1 MDDNN
6 NKIIIFDQVY
16 KKYPGGVTA
25 INNLSLNIDRGE
37 LVFLAGPSGA
47 GKSTILKLIAGIE
60 NATSGNI
67 IVNGFELSQTSQNH
81 KTFIRQHIG
90 FIFQD
95 HKILFDRNVF
105 DNVRLPMDILGYTTS
120 EVNERTRLALESVGL
135 GHKIKALPQQLSGG
149 EQQRLCIARAVV
161 HKPKVLI
168 ADEPTANLDRD
179 NALRILELLKMFHR
193 AGVTIVISAH
203 DESILSDYGKRIIS
217 INQGQFRS

>member
-1 MDDNN
+1 MAMDDNR
-6 NKIIIFDQVY
+6 IITFDQVY

-25 INNLSLNIDRGE
+25 INNLSLGIDRGE

-67 IVNGFELSQTSQNH
+67 VVNGFELSQTSQNH

-105 DNVRLPMDILGYTTS
+105 DNVRLPLDILGYTAH
-120 EVNERTRLALESVGL
+120 EVTERTQLALASVGL

-193 AGVTIVISAH
+193 AGVTIIISAH